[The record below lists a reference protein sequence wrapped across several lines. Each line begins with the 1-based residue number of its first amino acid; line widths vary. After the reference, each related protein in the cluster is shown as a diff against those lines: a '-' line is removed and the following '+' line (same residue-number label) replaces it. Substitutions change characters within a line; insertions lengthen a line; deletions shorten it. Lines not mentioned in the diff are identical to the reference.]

1 MQDCKKSDLPP
12 KVPDYCFT
20 MQGASEPSLI
30 ARGCAGIE
38 QSEWHVPEPPLGGAV
53 CVDVD
58 IDDQPPQKVF
68 NE

>member
-1 MQDCKKSDLPP
+1 
-12 KVPDYCFT
+12 

-38 QSEWHVPEPPLGGAV
+38 QSEWHVPEPPEGGAV

-58 IDDQPPQKVF
+58 IDDQPQQKVF